1 MDERPQGA
9 DNDAA
14 KNAIAERKEQN
25 TQIQATLSTLVEKYA
40 KGLVGDD
47 RAAQFAAQLQLMKQ
61 EMPALANCNND
72 SILAAMMACVHV
84 DLMPNTPE
92 QLAFVIPYAGRATFQ
107 LGYKGLIRLA
117 QRSGQVRAMNAELVF
132 AGDKFKV
139 TLGTSRK
146 LVHEPSFDVDRTDY
160 SKVTHA
166 YVTAVL
172 ANGEEYFEVMS
183 RTELDKVQQT
193 AQAKSTDAPWKKWPE
208 AMAKKTVIKRATKL
222 LPASLEDQR
231 MQYAVHY
238 DNLAE
243 AGRLAFN
250 NGKVIEGEVLNDG
263 ITEAPSKTV
272 KAFGSPMGAT
282 SDPSENKQQEKATED
297 DAGRPD
303 TDIQV
308 EAPVKKAD
316 VDDVQPQPEE
326 ETAIESTPE
335 LTAEDYRK
343 HIQEL
348 FKNLGYSDFEEKR
361 IIKKHGGALFLAKL
375 NTDQLAAVAEE
386 LEEVLFNKMEAEAKN
401 DKTN

>member
-1 MDERPQGA
+1 MDDQRPEGA

-25 TQIQATLSTLVEKYA
+25 TEIQATLSTLVEKYA

-92 QLAFVIPYAGRATFQ
+92 QLAFVIPYGGKATFQ

-132 AGDKFKV
+132 EGDKFKV

-146 LVHEPSFDVDRTDY
+146 LVHEPSFDIDRTDY
-160 SKVTHA
+160 GKVTHA

-183 RTELDKVQQT
+183 RTELDKVQET

-231 MQYAVHY
+231 IQYAVHY

-250 NGKVIEGEVLNDG
+250 NGKVIEGEVLDNG
-263 ITEAPSKTV
+263 VNETSSKTI
-272 KAFGSPMGAT
+272 KAFGSPMGVRSEPEQHTAT
-282 SDPSENKQQEKATED
+282 DDTAEPAEGGAEVQETQAEPPEPQT
-297 DAGRPD
+297 
-303 TDIQV
+303 
-308 EAPVKKAD
+308 
-316 VDDVQPQPEE
+316 QP
-326 ETAIESTPE
+326 AFE
-335 LTAEDYRK
+335 LTADEYRTQINQMFK
-343 HIQEL
+343 H
-348 FKNLGYSDFEEKR
+348 LGFSDFDEKR
-361 IIKKHGGALFLAKL
+361 YIRKHGGGLLLNKL
-375 NTDQLAAVAEE
+375 TIEQLDELNIE
-386 LEEVLFNKMEAEAKN
+386 LEDLIFVKMEAEDAEAAK
-401 DKTN
+401 KSKK